1 MWSNQWGHRN
11 GVHWI
16 ASAALLVLGV
26 LGCQTDE
33 QGTPQSICGNGVC
46 EVGEGPVAC
55 PLDCGGGSVAPAAKC
70 GDAVCNGS
78 ETCANCVIDC
88 GSCPATCGD
97 GSCGSNENCSN
108 CEADCGKCAPVC
120 GDGSCNGSE
129 TCSSCQQDCGKCAPT
144 CSDACKSDVCA
155 SGNAIQKCT
164 LGSNGCYALGSVIPC
179 GGGEVCQDYSS
190 IGFASECGPC
200 GDNDEC
206 SSKEVCAS
214 GSCTNASGLTYIVTL
229 VSGEVPA
236 VDDNG
241 LNWDP
246 GGLPELKACL
256 KINDKEVGCTS
267 YDQGSVV
274 AAWNKSF
281 ETKIYA
287 SDVVTVSYWD
297 VDAISNDYIAG
308 IQWSDTVGLVKA
320 SGFSGEWSFK
330 PGYFLTMTIVPK

>member
-26 LGCQTDE
+26 LGCQTDD

-55 PLDCGGGSVAPAAKC
+55 PVDCGGGSVAPAAKC

-144 CSDACKSDVCA
+144 CSDTCTSDVCA
-155 SGNAIQKCT
+155 SGTAIQKCT

-190 IGFASECGPC
+190 FGFASECGPC

-214 GSCTNASGLTYIVTL
+214 GSCSNASGLTYIVTL
-229 VSGEVPA
+229 VSG
-236 VDDNG
+236 
-241 LNWDP
+241 
-246 GGLPELKACL
+246 
-256 KINDKEVGCTS
+256 
-267 YDQGSVV
+267 
-274 AAWNKSF
+274 
-281 ETKIYA
+281 
-287 SDVVTVSYWD
+287 
-297 VDAISNDYIAG
+297 
-308 IQWSDTVGLVKA
+308 
-320 SGFSGEWSFK
+320 
-330 PGYFLTMTIVPK
+330 